1 MLLKCS
7 VFIENWLIS
16 YLGKLKWGGTGGEVG
31 RELLG
36 GLFFFSFK
44 EHDCKSKTERSEN
57 VSLLAQFS

>member
-1 MLLKCS
+1 M
-7 VFIENWLIS
+7 E
-16 YLGKLKWGGTGGEVG
+16 

-36 GLFFFSFK
+36 GLFFK

>member
-7 VFIENWLIS
+7 AFTENRLIS

-36 GLFFFSFK
+36 GLFFK
-44 EHDCKSKTERSEN
+44 EHDCKSKTERSED